1 MAVRTI
7 IEYPD
12 RRLHQVAEPVTAF
25 DEGLQRLVQDMGE
38 TMYASAGVGLAATQI
53 DVGKR
58 VIVMD
63 LSEAKNELRVFVNPI
78 VLWSSTELA
87 TCEEGCLSV
96 PGVFELVQRPAQV
109 RVRAQDLQ
117 GAAFELECSG
127 TLAVCVQHEI
137 DHLDGKVFVERLSL
151 LKQARVRAK
160 LRKQRA
166 RR

>member
-1 MAVRTI
+1 
-7 IEYPD
+7 
-12 RRLHQVAEPVTAF
+12 
-25 DEGLQRLVQDMGE
+25 
-38 TMYASAGVGLAATQI
+38 
-53 DVGKR
+53 
-58 VIVMD
+58 
-63 LSEAKNELRVFVNPI
+63 
-78 VLWSSTELA
+78 
-87 TCEEGCLSV
+87 
-96 PGVFELVQRPAQV
+96 VFELVQRPAQV

-117 GAAFELECSG
+117 GAGFELECSG